1 MPTTTM
7 PTDWKRLHDGALAG
21 RRVCVTGGC
30 GFIGSHVAEALV
42 ALGADVTI
50 LDDLS
55 EGDPNNAPSSARLVR
70 GSILDREALRDAFAG
85 AELVFHLAALVSV
98 PRSVEEPRRFHDVNA
113 TGTVNVLES
122 AQRAG
127 VRRVIYSASSSAYGE
142 SPEMPKTENI
152 TQQPLS
158 PYAASKSAGEMYVR
172 AFASCYPTDAVALR
186 YFNIFGP
193 RQKADSAYAG
203 VVAAFARMLLG
214 GRPPTIYGD
223 GSASRD
229 FTFVHNAVHAN
240 LLAARRDEPFRGEAI
255 NVATGQRL
263 TVLQLATTMARVLG
277 RDDLAPRF
285 APPRPGDVL
294 HSQADLTRARALLGY
309 QPVVSFE
316 DGLRRTLDWY
326 RQTLAA

>member
-1 MPTTTM
+1 M
-7 PTDWKRLHDGALAG
+7 PTDWKQLHGDAFAG
-21 RRVCVTGGC
+21 KRVCVTGGC
-30 GFIGSHVAEALV
+30 GFIGSHVAEALT
-42 ALGADVTI
+42 ALGAHVNI

-55 EGDPNNAPSSARLVR
+55 EGDERNAPSSARLVR
-70 GSILDREALRDAFAG
+70 GSILDLDSLRDAFA
-85 AELVFHLAALVSV
+85 AVELVFHLAALVSV

-113 TGTVNVLES
+113 TGTVNVLEA
-122 AQRAG
+122 AQQAG
-127 VRRVIYSASSSAYGE
+127 VKRVIYSASSSAYGE
-142 SPEMPKTENI
+142 STEMPKTEAI

-172 AFASCYPTDAVALR
+172 AYAACYPTDAVALR

-203 VVAAFARMLLG
+203 VVAAFARALLRG
-214 GRPPTIYGD
+214 QPPTIYGD

-240 LLAARRDEPFRGEAI
+240 LLAARRAEPFRGCAI

-263 TVLQLATTMARVLG
+263 TVLQLATTMASLLG

-294 HSQADLTRARALLGY
+294 HSQADLSRARALLGY

-316 DGLRRTLDWY
+316 DGLR
-326 RQTLAA
+326 QTLEWYGSQISG

>member
-1 MPTTTM
+1 MHNPMT
-7 PTDWKRLHDGALAG
+7 TDWKRLHGDAFAG

-30 GFIGSHVAEALV
+30 GFIGSHVADALTV
-42 ALGADVTI
+42 LGASVTI

-55 EGDPNNAPSSARLVR
+55 EGDERNAPSSARLVR
-70 GSILDREALRDAFAG
+70 GSILDPSVLRDAIDG

-98 PRSVEEPRRFHDVNA
+98 PRSVAEPRRFHDVNA
-113 TGTVNVLES
+113 TGTVNVLEA

-127 VRRVIYSASSSAYGE
+127 VNRVMYSASSSAYGE
-142 SPEMPKTENI
+142 SPEMPKAESI

-172 AFASCYPTDAVALR
+172 AFAACYPSTDAVALR

-203 VVAAFARMLLG
+203 VVAAFAKVLLA
-214 GRPPTIYGD
+214 GRPPTIFGD

-240 LLAARRDEPFRGEAI
+240 LLAARREPPFRGEAI

-263 TVLQLATTMARVLG
+263 TVLQLATTMAKLLG
-277 RDDLAPRF
+277 REELAPRF
-285 APPRPGDVL
+285 APPRPGDVQ
-294 HSQADLTRARALLGY
+294 HSQADLARARSMLGY
-309 QPVVSFE
+309 QPIVPFE
-316 DGLRRTLDWY
+316 DGLSATLDWY
-326 RQTLAA
+326 RATLAA